1 MPNRVIPLEPVP
13 PGGGDDGGGG
23 ALAFT
28 DVVVLLHLDAAPSR
42 EHGRDTLFES
52 DPVAEAAVGAFGLGC
67 AVGVDF
73 PDRVFP
79 ILEQT
84 HPGES
89 ERIAAECAEPLE
101 RQVAAARQST
111 ETLAADDFLYDL
123 LETLDETERVDA
135 ETAQNAVS
143 MSFEYGLLLARVS
156 RSAALVLRNAVNRSL
171 EDAMRAPPP
180 DAPPPE
186 GVDAPAPSAS
196 PPPPEG
202 EENAPPFESLQE
214 LAAEMMAAY
223 EADVGFGE

>member
-13 PGGGDDGGGG
+13 PGGGDDGDRG

-28 DVVVLLHLDAAPSR
+28 DVVVLLHLQAAPSQ

-73 PDRVFP
+73 PDRVLP

-180 DAPPPE
+180 GALPPE
-186 GVDAPAPSAS
+186 EDAPAPSA
-196 PPPPEG
+196 PPLEG

>member
-13 PGGGDDGGGG
+13 PGGDDEGDGG

-28 DVVVLLHLDAAPSR
+28 DVVVLLHLEAAPSQA
-42 EHGRDTLFES
+42 HGGDTLFES
-52 DPVAEAAVGAFGLGC
+52 EPVAEAAVGAFGLGC

-73 PDRVFP
+73 PARVLP

-89 ERIAAECAEPLE
+89 GRIAAECAEPLE

-171 EDAMRAPPP
+171 EDTMRA
-180 DAPPPE
+180 APPE
-186 GVDAPAPSAS
+186 GQA
-196 PPPPEG
+196 PEG
-202 EENAPPFESLQE
+202 GESAPPFESLQE